1 MRILLIIL
9 LLAGPMMSAFAQAL
23 PDAVLGEWLTPR
35 KDSRIQIYREGSQYF
50 GKVVWG
56 SGATKDEK
64 NPDPALQNRALVGL
78 VMLNNLKFDGTDT
91 WANGTIYDPREGK
104 TYACKMALNDARS
117 LRVRGYIGV
126 SLFGRTEVWS
136 RVR

>member
-9 LLAGPMMSAFAQAL
+9 LSAGPITGAVAQAL

-64 NPDPALQNRALVGL
+64 NPDPSLRNRALVGL
-78 VMLNNLKFDGTDT
+78 VMLNNLKFDGTDAWT
-91 WANGTIYDPREGK
+91 NGTIYDPREGK
-104 TYACKMALNDARS
+104 TDACKMALNGVRS

-126 SLFGRTEVWS
+126 SLFGRSEVWS